1 MNKFLIVIA
10 VLLASS
16 CARDN
21 PRIFGGINT
30 DIENEN
36 QIVLSYDPAFQIG
49 DILKD
54 TYKIAKEHC
63 ERYEKKAI
71 LISKQESILSGFTT
85 VSFECKKQFQSSFK
99 LLKKVI

>member
-1 MNKFLIVIA
+1 MKFLL
-10 VLLASS
+10 VLILTFLLFS

-36 QIVLSYDPAFQIG
+36 QIVLSYDPAFEIG

-63 ERYEKKAI
+63 ESYEKKAI

-85 VSFECKKQFQSSFK
+85 VSFECKK
-99 LLKKVI
+99 